1 MLSCEVTGL
10 NPGLRV
16 GPNCR
21 EKGQLY
27 GLQEAIELRN
37 RTGSAGGSEGSSGR
51 SLSAAGT
58 ELSKAPGQLAVHTKK
73 SWNRSWSPR
82 CPLCGISGPS

>member
-1 MLSCEVTGL
+1 MPSCGVTGL
-10 NPGLRV
+10 NSGLRV

-21 EKGQLY
+21 EKG
-27 GLQEAIELRN
+27 QEAIELRN
-37 RTGSAGGSEGSSGR
+37 RTGSAGGREGSSGR